1 MAYENVWFEEGEEK
15 VVIVDDCERVVKR
28 ATIDRETGNFM
39 FKKSVDRNS
48 PEHKR
53 YEIVIRGIVVDL
65 WFYTHFE
72 KKAPNTM
79 IWTLENYFIN
89 GSIRKKELFEEIKNA
104 VEAYGCSGNTA
115 EEKKYYI
122 EKYGDDNN
130 GFARVELGEVLN
142 EC

>member
-65 WFYTHFE
+65 RFYTHFE
-72 KKAPNTM
+72 KKLP
-79 IWTLENYFIN
+79 IL
-89 GSIRKKELFEEIKNA
+89 
-104 VEAYGCSGNTA
+104 
-115 EEKKYYI
+115 
-122 EKYGDDNN
+122 
-130 GFARVELGEVLN
+130 
-142 EC
+142 

>member
-1 MAYENVWFEEGEEK
+1 MTAEDAVEEINRMGSYGINNLSKKGDWCYGIWECMVWRRWRKGGYSWWLWK
-15 VVIVDDCERVVKR
+15 SCER

-72 KKAPNTM
+72 KKLP
-79 IWTLENYFIN
+79 ILWF
-89 GSIRKKELFEEIKNA
+89 GR
-104 VEAYGCSGNTA
+104 
-115 EEKKYYI
+115 
-122 EKYGDDNN
+122 
-130 GFARVELGEVLN
+130 
-142 EC
+142 